1 MSHPMAQQTAGAGAA
16 AARAR
21 FTDPLLSG
29 PARLARS
36 VVGVLGGRFS
46 SELGIDVDAGDAEIE
61 RWFLAA
67 TLFGT
72 RISAA
77 VAERAFAV
85 LNEAGLTRIGQA
97 RHVPSEDLI
106 ELLDAGGYAR
116 YDFRTASRLQALSEI
131 IDERYDGQA
140 AEIGRRYQAY
150 PALRTALIVL
160 PGWGPVTV
168 QLFLRELRGVW
179 PGAKPP
185 LDPRAAFGARH
196 LGFLSTE
203 QAPAALRQ
211 IARLAAAAGLDIR
224 DLESSLVRLALAHR
238 RTRSSCPGGDQC
250 GVLNAHARGH
260 QLPSGNNAGSP
271 RI

>member
-1 MSHPMAQQTAGAGAA
+1 MAQPTAGAA
-16 AARAR
+16 AAAARTR
-21 FTDPLLSG
+21 FTDPLLTG

-36 VVGVLGGRFS
+36 VAGMLGGRFS
-46 SELGIDVDAGDAEIE
+46 AELGIDVDAGEAEVE

-72 RISAA
+72 RISAG

-97 RHVPSEDLI
+97 RHVRSEDLI
-106 ELLDAGGYAR
+106 ELLDTGGYAR
-116 YDFRTASRLQALSEI
+116 YDFRATFRLQALSEI

-140 AEIGRRYQAY
+140 AQIGRLYQDY
-150 PALRTALIVL
+150 PALRTALIAL

-179 PGAKPP
+179 PGAQPP
-185 LDPRAAFGARH
+185 LDPRAAVGACH

-203 QAPAALRQ
+203 QAPAALPQ
-211 IARLAAAAGLDIR
+211 IVRLAAAAGLDVR

-238 RTRSSCPGGDQC
+238 RTRYACPGGDQC
-250 GVLNAHARGH
+250 GVLSGAARGRVGVKH
-260 QLPSGNNAGSP
+260 
-271 RI
+271 RIS

>member
-1 MSHPMAQQTAGAGAA
+1 
-16 AARAR
+16 
-21 FTDPLLSG
+21 
-29 PARLARS
+29 
-36 VVGVLGGRFS
+36 
-46 SELGIDVDAGDAEIE
+46 
-61 RWFLAA
+61 
-67 TLFGT
+67 
-72 RISAA
+72 
-77 VAERAFAV
+77 V

-140 AEIGRRYQAY
+140 AVIGRRHQAY

-179 PGAKPP
+179 PGAQPP

-196 LGFLSTE
+196 LGFPSTE
-203 QAPAALRQ
+203 QAPAALPQ

-224 DLESSLVRLALAHR
+224 DLESGLVRLALAHR
-238 RTRSSCPGGDQC
+238 RTRSPCPGGDQC
-250 GVLNAHARGH
+250 SLLSAHARGPRSPPVTTLA
-260 QLPSGNNAGSP
+260 LPAYN
-271 RI
+271 